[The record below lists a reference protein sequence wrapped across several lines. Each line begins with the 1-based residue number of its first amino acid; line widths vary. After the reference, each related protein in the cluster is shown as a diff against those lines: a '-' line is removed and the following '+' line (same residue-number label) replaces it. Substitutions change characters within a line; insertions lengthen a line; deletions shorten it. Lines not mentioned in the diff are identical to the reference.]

1 MTITSVLLLFH
12 LLISSI
18 TWINPFGGCSNY
30 LEASQVI
37 YDANRLTGFSV
48 MGIYTET
55 SIWAICKIIIF
66 VNRVL
71 LLLLPVLSLALA
83 SSIYMVYSVFFTLHC
98 FSTLVCAKLVGKSSG
113 RFACFN
119 LRSTVI
125 DAVRWSVQL
134 FLTILLLT
142 RKTFIF
148 KDVA

>member
-18 TWINPFGGCSNY
+18 TWINPFGGCSHY

-48 MGIYTET
+48 MGISTET
-55 SIWAICKIIIF
+55 SIRAIFKIIFF
-66 VNRVL
+66 VDRIL
-71 LLLLPVLSLALA
+71 LLLLPVLRLALV
-83 SSIYMVYSVFFTLHC
+83 SSIYMVYSVFFTLYC
-98 FSTLVCAKLVGKSSG
+98 FSTLVCAKLVRKSFG

-125 DAVRWSVQL
+125 DAVLWSVQL